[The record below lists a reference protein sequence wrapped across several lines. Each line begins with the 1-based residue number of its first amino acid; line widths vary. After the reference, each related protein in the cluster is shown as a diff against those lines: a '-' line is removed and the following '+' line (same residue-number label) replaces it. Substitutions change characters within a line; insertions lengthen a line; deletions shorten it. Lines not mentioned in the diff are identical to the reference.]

1 MTTGQRDYR
10 RRDSRRTETVGSK
23 SDGAEAVDT
32 DTDANGNGNG
42 SSQPTDIRCLM
53 DREMDGQSGGGQTG
67 PTEMTKMLD
76 DGRPTRPTTNTQSR
90 KDEQTVE

>member
-42 SSQPTDIRCLM
+42 QSTDGHQM
-53 DREMDGQSGGGQTG
+53 FNGQR
-67 PTEMTKMLD
+67 
-76 DGRPTRPTTNTQSR
+76 DGRTKRRRPDR
-90 KDEQTVE
+90 ADRDDEDA